1 MVEEAVPELTTLKVG
16 KKLYLVFHNRLS
28 VGLTDSFEG
37 DEFEVLRSK
46 VVKLIRADLD
56 NYNASKELSLP
67 LLLTRENRLID

>member
-1 MVEEAVPELTTLKVG
+1 M
-16 KKLYLVFHNRLS
+16 
-28 VGLTDSFEG
+28 GLTDSFEG